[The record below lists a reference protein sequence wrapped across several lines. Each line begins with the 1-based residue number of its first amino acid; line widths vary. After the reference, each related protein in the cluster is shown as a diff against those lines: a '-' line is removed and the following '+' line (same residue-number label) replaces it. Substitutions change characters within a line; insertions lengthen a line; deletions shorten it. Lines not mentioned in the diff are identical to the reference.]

1 MKNIIIYLIILRVII
16 CYQELLFHDLRVN
29 VLCAPTKNNI
39 YFCIFCNN
47 PNDCD
52 EIIMLLIHSNGEYEH
67 YIQPNNENLYINSY
81 KTALLEISDYTWVG
95 IFEDNLSISNGE
107 NFGKIT
113 FDISTKTLTFQKY
126 FSFKSNT
133 QVMNIIKLN
142 NNHIFFGTALYN
154 NNFIELYTF
163 NENTFECQKET
174 PFKSTFLGKNL
185 VNCVQFE
192 INNELGCFYDNQSK
206 AYFFFTNNYENPIAL
221 TDLDSI
227 EGVKYIKINNDKI
240 IVCSLFTIIDTINTF
255 NYACAI
261 GIHNQNEFIL
271 GNFQVIFNDVLKGTS
286 STSPLIINNMDF
298 VFMDD
303 NNEIILFAAG
313 EYDGFFISKFIISND
328 NLIQIGDNY
337 FIKLHNIKSAKILV
351 RYILKHSET
360 LATIVFINYQSKR
373 LIFYQYTF
381 PSCFNFTFYQ
391 SINHEINLDFSQIIN
406 NITFTEFGIM
416 STNITFNLNDTSKI
430 FELNNP
436 YKKTEVSLICSSNI
450 VNKYIFSYYLQ
461 NNDDESSSEKK
472 YLTSNLCY
480 GQLIFCNENC
490 NTCTGEDNLCLTCK
504 TNYVFKD
511 IFGNCVLYEDI
522 PINYYEDVST
532 SPSIYKE
539 CNELC
544 LTCSSQSDN
553 LSSMCNSC
561 IENYSLMP
569 NLNCILTKLM
579 PTTYYLDTNENKF
592 KYCTSNPLLCT
603 NDTKCDLNYP
613 ILIENK
619 GQCIESC
626 DSMNCDTCEN
636 GNQLIQL
643 GNYCYLKINNN
654 DNSFSI
660 ELNNIKDSELSKV
673 IKEGLKN
680 LILSGTIT
688 FVGNNNNSFY
698 MIYDTSLS
706 DSYITKVNNNNNLS
720 SIDLGECQSKLE
732 SLFPTPLIIIKND
745 EINSSELKSKTS
757 FLIFDSNYNQIDYN
771 YYCSGLKIVI
781 SYPIQNTNQFD
792 YDNAYSLYLN
802 GYDVFDSKNKFFNDI
817 CSTYSSKNGNDVTL
831 KDRQHDYY
839 QEVNFCDNCTYSS
852 FDYENNNV
860 NCICTITNTNQENEN
875 KNELLK
881 DLKTQFKTMFI
892 SETFYVVKCYKL
904 IFNWNY
910 FKTNYG
916 CWILLVLLIIHIIL
930 CIYFFIDNLKNIRK
944 ALKVNTNLN
953 DETCNN
959 ENKNEDNNQILEE
972 KNHHIKI
979 SSQIELKNGANP
991 PIKIKKIRN
1000 GSNIIESIETIESKK
1015 SDTNNNISG
1024 IQNLK
1029 NLSIE
1034 KYIKEDNQESK
1045 SSLKNSFHSNNKK
1058 SKFYENKS
1066 INDGNLNSKNEI
1078 DDNELSN
1085 LNLSRKKYDYELFC
1099 YEEAER
1105 LDHRNASTF
1114 YFDYLSD
1121 KQSIFNVIV
1130 NNSILDM
1137 RHLKLDRLILTISLD
1152 FFFNAVF
1159 FTDNYISRKY
1169 KNNSLSFLVGL
1180 PKTIFSN
1187 LIAFFI
1193 CGFLNYLSNNKI
1205 EQIIKNEKFSDEFK
1219 LIGEKIL
1226 KLYKTKLIYYF
1237 IISTLIMFICFYFVS
1252 VFCAVYKNI
1261 QVNWIISSLQSCA
1274 IVFIIPF
1281 IFGIIVMIVW
1291 RISLS
1296 FRKKNLYKFSK
1307 WLRSM

>member
-1 MKNIIIYLIILRVII
+1 MKINIIYLIILPIII
-16 CYQELLFHDLRVN
+16 CYQELFTLDSRVN
-29 VLCAPTKNNI
+29 VLCSPTKNKI
-39 YFCIFCNN
+39 YFCFFCNN
-47 PNDCD
+47 PNECD
-52 EIIMLLIHSNGEYEH
+52 EIIVLLINSNGEYETYN
-67 YIQPNNENLYINSY
+67 YIQSNDKKLFINSY
-81 KTALLEISDYTWVG
+81 KTTLLEISDYTWVG
-95 IFEDNLSISNGE
+95 IFEENLSISNSQ

-113 FDISTKTLTFQKY
+113 FDISTKTLTFQI
-126 FSFKSNT
+126 FFTFRSNT
-133 QVMNIIKLN
+133 QVMNVIKLN
-142 NNHIFFGTALYN
+142 NNNFFFGSAIYN
-154 NNFIELYTF
+154 QNFIELYTI
-163 NENTFECQKET
+163 NEKTNEYQKDT

-192 INNELGCFYDNQSK
+192 INNEIGCFYDNQNK
-206 AYFFFTNNYENPIAL
+206 AYFFFINNYENPIKL
-221 TDLDSI
+221 TDLDNT
-227 EGVKYIKINNDKI
+227 EGVKYLKINNDKI
-240 IVCSLFTIIDTINTF
+240 IVCSLFTITNTINTF
-255 NYACAI
+255 NYECAI

-271 GNFQVIFNDVLKGTS
+271 GNFQIIFKNVLKGTAS
-286 STSPLIINNMDF
+286 ISPLIINNMDF

-313 EYDGFFISKFIISND
+313 EYDGFFIAKFVIIND
-328 NLIQIGDNY
+328 NFIQIGDSY
-337 FIKLHNIKSAKILV
+337 FIKLQSSKSFKILV
-351 RYILKHSET
+351 RYILKHNET
-360 LATIVFINYQSKR
+360 LTTISFINYQTKK
-373 LIFYQYTF
+373 LMFYQYTF
-381 PSCFNFTFYQ
+381 PSCFNFTLYET
-391 SINHEINLDFSQIIN
+391 INNELNIDFSQIIN
-406 NITFTEFGIM
+406 NITFTEYGIM
-416 STNITFNLNDTSKI
+416 STNISFQLNVTNKI
-430 FELNNP
+430 FEINNP
-436 YKKTEVSLICSSNI
+436 YKKTEVSLKCSSNTA
-450 VNKYIFSYYLQ
+450 NKYMFKYYLQ
-461 NNDDESSSEKK
+461 NNDDETSSEQK

-480 GQLIFCNENC
+480 GQLIFCSENC
-490 NTCTGEDNLCLTCK
+490 STCTGEDNSCLTCK
-504 TNYVFKD
+504 NNYVFKD

-522 PINYYEDVST
+522 PINYYENIST

-539 CNELC
+539 CNSLC
-544 LTCSSQSDN
+544 LTCSSQSNN
-553 LSSMCNSC
+553 LSTMCDSC

-579 PTTYYLDTNENKF
+579 PTNYYLDSNENKF

-619 GQCIESC
+619 GQCVNSC
-626 DSMNCDTCEN
+626 NLNDCDICEN
-636 GNQLIQL
+636 GSQLIQL
-643 GNYCYLKINNN
+643 GNYCFLKRKNK

-660 ELNNIKDSELSKV
+660 GINNIKDSELSKI

-680 LILSGTIT
+680 LISNSSIIL
-688 FVGNNNNSFY
+688 VEYNNNNSYY

-706 DSYITKVNNNNNLS
+706 DSYINKINNNNNLS
-720 SIDLGECQSKLE
+720 SINLGECQSKLE
-732 SLFPTPLIIIKND
+732 SLFSTPLIIIKND
-745 EINSSELKSKTS
+745 EINSSNLKSKTS

-771 YYCSGLKIVI
+771 YYCSDLKIVI
-781 SYPIQNTNQFD
+781 SYPIKNTNQFN

-817 CSTYSSKNGNDVTL
+817 CSTYSSKNGNDVNL
-831 KDRQHDYY
+831 KDRQNDYY
-839 QEVNFCDNCTYSS
+839 QEVNFCDECTYSS
-852 FDYENNNV
+852 FDYGNNNV
-860 NCICTITNTNQENEN
+860 NCICTITNNNNET
-875 KNELLK
+875 KKELLK

-892 SETFYVVKCYKL
+892 SETFYVIKCYKL
-904 IFNWNY
+904 IYNWSY
-910 FKTNYG
+910 FKKNYG

-944 ALKVNTNLN
+944 ALNLN
-953 DETCNN
+953 SNVYNEICIN
-959 ENKNEDNNQILEE
+959 ENKNEDNNQFLEV
-972 KNHHIKI
+972 KNKHIKI
-979 SSQIELKNGANP
+979 DSQNELKNGANP
-991 PIKIKKIRN
+991 PIKVKKIKN
-1000 GSNIIESIETIESKK
+1000 GLDVVESIETSDSKK
-1015 SDTNNNISG
+1015 SDINNNISG
-1024 IQNLK
+1024 LQN
-1029 NLSIE
+1029 
-1034 KYIKEDNQESK
+1034 D
-1045 SSLKNSFHSNNKK
+1045 LKNSFQTINKK

-1066 INDGNLNSKNEI
+1066 INEINLNAKNEN
-1078 DDNELSN
+1078 DENELSSLN
-1085 LNLSRKKYDYELFC
+1085 LNRKKYDYDLLC

-1105 LDHRNASTF
+1105 LDHRKASTF

-1121 KQSIFNVIV
+1121 KQNIFNVIV

-1152 FFFNAVF
+1152 FFFNAFF

-1187 LIAFFI
+1187 IIAFFI

-1307 WLRSM
+1307 WLRNM